1 LLVIGLGVLA
11 LFLFR
16 RRKARQSSA
25 PEMEIDDVRAGG
37 NMQSA
42 QDTGNLV
49 QEEKVP
55 DELPK
60 HHSFGQWANN
70 TTTSLSA
77 APSPQSPVPMYGP
90 PDPKMHEMPAVV
102 PAEIEGV
109 QSQVG
114 SFGPATSHYEIY
126 GGTAGVA
133 PTAAYR
139 ALNPSS
145 PLAETEHRAS
155 SGPSIFQAGS
165 VLSPNEDEDL
175 RQLKIQEQRIREQ
188 KERLQMIANL
198 EQEEMRL
205 QQQIRDREAQNSRS

>member
-1 LLVIGLGVLA
+1 
-11 LFLFR
+11 
-16 RRKARQSSA
+16 
-25 PEMEIDDVRAGG
+25 MEIDDVRAGENVQG
-37 NMQSA
+37 A
-42 QDTGNLV
+42 QDAGNPV
-49 QEEKVP
+49 QEEKRP

-60 HHSFGQWANN
+60 HHSFGQWANI

-90 PDPKMHEMPAVV
+90 PGPRMHEMPAVV

-109 QSQVG
+109 QSQAA
-114 SFGPATSHYEIY
+114 SSAPTTSQYEIY
-126 GGTAGVA
+126 GGAAGVA

-145 PLAETEHRAS
+145 HLAEAGSEHRVS
-155 SGPSIFQAGS
+155 SGPSIVQAGFVS
-165 VLSPNEDEDL
+165 SPNEDEDL
-175 RQLKIQEQRIREQ
+175 RQLKLQEQRIREQ

-198 EQEEMRL
+198 EQEQMRL